1 MKIAI
6 LHHADVPNIPTKII
20 VNIGVFFVYA
30 DARQYMDI
38 YT

>member
-20 VNIGVFFVYA
+20 VNIVFFFVYA